1 MKSQYNVQAADT
13 LFDKLEALNKVE
25 EVKNKE
31 DNQKEA
37 ENTGAIDDKREIK
50 ENDDSPSQETQAVEK
65 LSKKERKERRKK
77 AKYEQELKEIED
89 YQVSQAELGD
99 ENEDEVRKKK
109 ISKQEFTAVS
119 MESESVEHERSRKKH
134 KADVNGAQNGMSE
147 NTEIKEGGRLKKKH
161 KKEETVTKNGIS
173 EGIESAQ
180 GGKSKK
186 QVKGM
191 GVTGIGDTEVSES
204 GISKKKRKKGQ
215 DGAEYI
221 CREEEPTK
229 KKSKKSGKYILLNT
243 LLTRW
248 SFN

>member
-1 MKSQYNVQAADT
+1 MKSHYNVQAADT
-13 LFDKLEALNKVE
+13 LFDKLEALSKE
-25 EVKNKE
+25 EVKIKQ
-31 DNQKEA
+31 DNQQEAGNTDAADDEKEL
-37 ENTGAIDDKREIK
+37 R

-89 YQVSQAELGD
+89 NQVSRAELGD

-119 MESESVEHERSRKKH
+119 TEIETVEHERSRKKH

-147 NTEIKEGGRLKKKH
+147 DNEIKEGGILKKKH
-161 KKEETVTKNGIS
+161 KKEETVTKSGIS
-173 EGIESAQ
+173 EDSELAK

-191 GVTGIGDTEVSES
+191 GVAGIGDTEVSES

-215 DGAEYI
+215 DRAEDM
-221 CREEEPTK
+221 CREEETTK
-229 KKSKKSGKYILLNT
+229 KLKRNG
-243 LLTRW
+243 
-248 SFN
+248 

>member
-1 MKSQYNVQAADT
+1 MNSQYHVQAADT

-25 EVKNKE
+25 EVKNKQ
-31 DNQKEA
+31 DNQQEA
-37 ENTGAIDDKREIK
+37 ENTGAADDKMEIK
-50 ENDDSPSQETQAVEK
+50 ENDDSPSQETQPVEK

-77 AKYEQELKEIED
+77 AKYDQELKEIED
-89 YQVSQAELGD
+89 YQVSQAEFGD

-119 MESESVEHERSRKKH
+119 MESETVEHEKSKRKH
-134 KADVNGAQNGMSE
+134 SAAVNGAQNGMSE
-147 NTEIKEGGRLKKKH
+147 NTEIKEGGRSKKKH
-161 KKEETVTKNGIS
+161 KKETVTKNGIS
-173 EGIESAQ
+173 EDSESTQ

-191 GVTGIGDTEVSES
+191 DVPGIGDTEVPES

-215 DGAEYI
+215 DEAEDI

-229 KKSKKSGKYILLNT
+229 KSKKNGKYGSVHIGSLL
-243 LLTRW
+243 LKFY
-248 SFN
+248 SS